1 MQDNEV
7 LVLMDSSVNYGFE
20 QGVKRCVFYGEFK
33 THVFSHTKHM
43 CLECVTEELCSI
55 SLCFVSDDSLHV
67 VRCWNGVKNSRRSHE
82 IHQSSFIEKVEYFTD
97 GF

>member
-20 QGVKRCVFYGEFK
+20 QRVKRCVFLYGKCK

-43 CLECVTEELCSI
+43 CLECVNEELCSV
-55 SLCFVSDDSLHV
+55 SLCFVSDDSLHDV
-67 VRCWNGVKNSRRSHE
+67 GMV
-82 IHQSSFIEKVEYFTD
+82 
-97 GF
+97 